1 MLYGEMTTGSSS
13 SREEN
18 RFKVW
23 HDGGDWFKKI
33 VVKSGWFLVGSEK
46 LTFFFSLLT
55 FTHLQP
61 LADSKSVVCGLF
73 LHRCQILP
81 ALPK

>member
-1 MLYGEMTTGSSS
+1 MLRAEMTTGSS

-33 VVKSGWFLVGSEK
+33 VVKSGWLKRVNGS
-46 LTFFFSLLT
+46 
-55 FTHLQP
+55 
-61 LADSKSVVCGLF
+61 G
-73 LHRCQILP
+73 
-81 ALPK
+81 